1 MRLTPVRARC
11 YVGRM
16 ASQLFLNLPVQDL
29 QRSVGFFTALGFT
42 FNPDFTDENAT
53 CMVVNENAYVMLLVE
68 AYFKT
73 FTAKEV
79 ASTKGSAEAII
90 AYSVGSREAV
100 DQAVRTALNNGG
112 SASQDVQDYGFMYSH
127 SFQDPDGHLWE
138 VFWMDP
144 AGPPD
149 ASPSDGDSPGPQ
161 S

>member
-1 MRLTPVRARC
+1 
-11 YVGRM
+11 M

-73 FTAKEV
+73 FTTKGV
-79 ASTKGSAEAII
+79 ASTRDSAEAII
-90 AYSVGSREAV
+90 AYSVDSREAV
-100 DQAVRTALNNGG
+100 DQAVQSALANGG
-112 SASQDVQDYGFMYSH
+112 SASQDAQDYGFMYNH
-127 SFQDPDGHLWE
+127 SFQDPDWHLWE

-144 AGPPD
+144 AGPP
-149 ASPSDGDSPGPQ
+149 AESPSTEDSAGPQ
-161 S
+161 T